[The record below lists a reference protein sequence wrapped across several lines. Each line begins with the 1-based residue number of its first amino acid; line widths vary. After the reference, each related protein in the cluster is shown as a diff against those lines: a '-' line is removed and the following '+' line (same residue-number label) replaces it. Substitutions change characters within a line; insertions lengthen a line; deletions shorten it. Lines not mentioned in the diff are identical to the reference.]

1 MTVIQIYR
9 TRWSLESFDYP
20 EDAEFI
26 EVILG
31 RGYITPKQADTALNP
46 PPPPEFEPE
55 LTTRDKISLG
65 LFQRVAAFFVAMW
78 DGVWDAG
85 LNAFDR
91 LWEKVLSKILNP
103 WDNFLHRFAQEKF
116 EDEKFVAFLP
126 PGAKIRALRFKT
138 DPNITD
144 AFVLE
149 LYSLGF
155 LLGTLIALL
164 PIISADAR
172 HSLNKV
178 YSPEIP
184 DVASLLRYQFRYPDN
199 KEYIKERAAE
209 LGYDSSEFN
218 ILNDANRPILEVQFI
233 KDLYLRD
240 ILDKWQTIDALKQI
254 GYTEEQAEQI
264 KELFFYIPSPPDQ
277 VRFAVREAFYPEYV
291 TKYGLDNEYP
301 QDFEDAVKK
310 TGVSAEW
317 ARMYWRSHWELP
329 SLQMGFEMLH
339 RGVING
345 DTLDDLFKAADIMP
359 YWREQLKAIS
369 YNPLTRVDVRRM
381 HKIGVLD
388 RDAVKTAYENVG
400 YNDHNAELMTD
411 FTILYN
417 QESERDLTKADI
429 LNAYKRRLINKEE
442 TIEYLGAMGFDS
454 SEVDILISRIN
465 YDLELSRKKIVQA
478 NLKKGYIRGL
488 YSEVQVTE
496 RFGELDMSAGE
507 ARELIELWDTEKKDQ
522 SRSLTRGDLDKMLKA
537 KVIDKKIYTA
547 ELKLLNYG
555 DRDIGLLVKLNTA
568 AKK

>member
-1 MTVIQIYR
+1 MTVIEVYR
-9 TRWSLESFDYP
+9 TRWSLESYDYP
-20 EDAEFI
+20 EDALFI
-26 EVILG
+26 EVIMA
-31 RGYITPKQADTALNP
+31 RGYITPQQADIALNP

-55 LTTRDKISLG
+55 LSTGDRISLG
-65 LFQRVAAFFVAMW
+65 LFRRIAGFYIAMW

-85 LNAFDR
+85 INAFDR
-91 LWEKVLSKILNP
+91 VWENIIGKLLNP

-149 LYSLGF
+149 LYALGF
-155 LLGTLIALL
+155 VLGTLIALL
-164 PIISADAR
+164 PIIAADAR

-184 DVASLLRYQFRYPDN
+184 DVASLLRYQFRYPN
-199 KEYIKERAAE
+199 NQEYIKERAAE
-209 LGYDSSEFN
+209 LGYDSSEFD
-218 ILNDANRPILEVQFI
+218 ILNKANRPILEVQFV

-240 ILDKWQTIDALKQI
+240 ILTEEQTTHALMQI
-254 GYTEEQAEQI
+254 GYNETEANQI
-264 KELFFYIPSPPDQ
+264 KQLFYYIPSPPDQ

-317 ARMYWRSHWELP
+317 AKMYWRSHWELP

-339 RGVING
+339 RGVINS

-369 YNPLTRVDVRRM
+369 FNPLTRVDVRRM

-388 RDAVKTAYENVG
+388 RDAVKRAYLNVG
-400 YNDHNAELMTD
+400 YNDDNAELMTE

-417 QESERDLTKADI
+417 QESERDLTKSDI

-442 TIEYLGAMGFDS
+442 TIQYLGAMGYES

-478 NLKKGYIRGL
+478 NLKKGYIRGI

-522 SRSLTRGDLDKMLKA
+522 SRSLTRGDLDKMY
-537 KVIDKKIYTA
+537 KVKIIDSKVYRA

-555 DRDIGLLVKLNTA
+555 QRDINWLAELNVPPR
-568 AKK
+568 K

>member
-1 MTVIQIYR
+1 MSPIEIWRIRWPIY
-9 TRWSLESFDYP
+9 SYENP
-20 EDAEFI
+20 ENEDFLYLLLAK
-26 EVILG
+26 G
-31 RGYITPKQADTALNP
+31 MITTAAYDLAINP
-46 PPPPEFEPE
+46 PPPPVFEPE
-55 LTTRDKISLG
+55 LSTRDKISLG

-78 DGVWDAG
+78 DGVWDRG
-85 LNAFDR
+85 LAIFDQ
-91 LWEKVLSKILNP
+91 LWEKILGKLLNP
-103 WDNFLHRFAQEKF
+103 WDNFLHRFAVDKF
-116 EDEKFVAFLP
+116 EDEKFIEFLP

-138 DPNITD
+138 EPNITD

-199 KEYIKERAAE
+199 KEYIKERAGE
-209 LGYDSSEFN
+209 LGYDSSEFD
-218 ILNDANRPILEVQFI
+218 ILNKANRPILEIQFI

-240 ILDKWQTIDALKQI
+240 IL
-254 GYTEEQAEQI
+254 TEEQTITALMRVGYNETEANQI
-264 KELFFYIPSPPDQ
+264 KQLFFYIPSPPDQ

-317 ARMYWRSHWELP
+317 AKMYWRSHWELP

-339 RGVING
+339 RGVIDS

-359 YWREQLKAIS
+359 YWREQIKAIS

-388 RDAVKTAYENVG
+388 RDAVKRAYLNVG
-400 YNDHNAELMTD
+400 YNDHNAELMTE

-429 LNAYKRRLINKEE
+429 LNAYKRRLIELGE
-442 TIEYLGAMGFDS
+442 TKEYLSAMGYEL
-454 SEVDILISRIN
+454 SEINILISRID
-465 YDLELSRKKIVQA
+465 YDLELSRKKIIQA

-522 SRSLTRGDLDKMLKA
+522 SRSLTRGDLDKMFKA
-537 KVIDKKIYTA
+537 KVIDKKTYTA
-547 ELKLLNYG
+547 ELKMLNYG

-568 AKK
+568 VKK

>member
-400 YNDHNAELMTD
+400 YNDHNAELMTE